1 MSSAKIA
8 SLHARRNELSRQEIL
23 EAALRLLEEGTV
35 GELTARAVAKRANVA
50 ERTVFRHF
58 ASREDL
64 LDAVAEALRARLA
77 TPPAPR
83 SLEELLAMPRALFTR
98 LEATRS
104 LTQAAL
110 HSELFHRMRETEARV
125 RWKAIG
131 EIVDRAAPRRG
142 ERERRIAATNI
153 RYWLSATTW
162 HYYRFYF
169 GFTLEES
176 IAAAET
182 ALRDHLAGLKI
193 IRR

>member
-1 MSSAKIA
+1 MSSGKIA

-23 EAALRLLEEGTV
+23 DAALRLLEEGSV
-35 GELTARAVAKRANVA
+35 GELTARAVARRANVA
-50 ERTVFRHF
+50 ERTVFRYF
-58 ASREDL
+58 TSREAL
-64 LDAVAEALRARLA
+64 LDAIAEALRVRLA

-83 SLEELLAMPRALFTR
+83 SLAELLAMPRALFAR

-104 LTQAAL
+104 LTLAAL

-131 EIVDRAAPRRG
+131 QVVDQAAPRQS
-142 ERERRIAATNI
+142 ERVRKIAATNI

-182 ALRDHLAGLKI
+182 AIRDHLAGLKI
-193 IRR
+193 KG